1 MVGNRKAAGLPS
13 INTPFRPEVALPK
26 KASMTPSTPLSR
38 AFYERPTD
46 IVAREMLGK
55 LVVRDYRRIPLVG
68 RITEVEA
75 YLGKE
80 DRASHAYRAKSAFN
94 AVLFGPAGY
103 TDVYLIY
110 GLHSCMNVSCHPPG
124 QPGGVLIRALRPIAG
139 ISTMAR
145 LRKIPA
151 NATAN
156 MMSGGPGRVCQ
167 ALGITR
173 ANGHGLDITSHSSA
187 IQILDDGWVPPGVLV
202 TKRIG
207 IRKAVDLPLR
217 FLATDEQ
224 G

>member
-1 MVGNRKAAGLPS
+1 MALQGSPEATIRKEEHIENPETDELSNPESHTKLLSQAFFERHPS
-13 INTPFRPEVALPK
+13 IVAL
-26 KASMTPSTPLSR
+26 
-38 AFYERPTD
+38 
-46 IVAREMLGK
+46 EMLGK
-55 LVVRDYRRIPLVG
+55 LLVRHYRRISLMG

-80 DRASHAYRAKSAFN
+80 DEASHASGVKSAFN
-94 AVLFGPAGY
+94 AVLFGPVGF

-110 GLHSCMNVSCHPPG
+110 GIHHCLNVSCHLAG
-124 QPGGVLIRALRPIAG
+124 QSGGVLIRAFQPVAG

-151 NATAN
+151 DAPARR
-156 MMSGGPGRVCQ
+156 MSGGPGRVCQ

-173 ANGHGLDITSHSSA
+173 ANGHGLDVTSHAAA
-187 IQILDDGWVPPGVLV
+187 IQIHEDGCSPPGILV

-217 FLATDEQ
+217 FLATNEKV
-224 G
+224 